1 MHLPE
6 FDACPMH
13 SALRA
18 SVIGRINS
26 VRVHWI
32 CLISLE
38 KVNVHLLTCKQL
50 LYGFAQYGNIKYYF
64 LEIRNLSLIF
74 VLFFLGFTKP
84 MIMSNDTNIL
94 YY

>member
-18 SVIGRINS
+18 SGIGRIKIQQ
-26 VRVHWI
+26 RMHWI

-38 KVNVHLLTCKQL
+38 KVHAHLLT
-50 LYGFAQYGNIKYYF
+50 
-64 LEIRNLSLIF
+64 
-74 VLFFLGFTKP
+74 
-84 MIMSNDTNIL
+84 SN
-94 YY
+94 